1 MTFAGGPVSSNG
13 GILTGSFEGQV
24 PMRDSLWLC
33 SPPSKHASR
42 ATAWESY
49 TRLHLGKH
57 VCHMEPGSASYD
69 GLDLELDAPLKFGR

>member
-1 MTFAGGPVSSNG
+1 MPA
-13 GILTGSFEGQV
+13 
-24 PMRDSLWLC
+24 RDFHLVHA
-33 SPPSKHASR
+33 PPSHHAAR

-69 GLDLELDAPLKFGR
+69 GLDLYS

>member
-1 MTFAGGPVSSNG
+1 MEFMEGRCRFVT
-13 GILTGSFEGQV
+13 SF
-24 PMRDSLWLC
+24 LLHA
-33 SPPSKHASR
+33 PPSHHAAR

-69 GLDLELDAPLKFGR
+69 RLDLYS